1 MKTVTVQLPGVAYDI
16 QIERGLLKK
25 AGEEIKK
32 VYNGNRVYIVTDTNV
47 APLYLQ
53 TVKQSIAEQGYET
66 FSYVI
71 QAGEESKSFA
81 ELQGIFHYLIENGA
95 SRKDLLVALGGGV
108 IGDMT
113 GFAAASY
120 MRGIAFVQ
128 IPTSLL
134 AQIDSSIGGKVAVNL
149 PEGKNLVGAFYHPK
163 RVIIDPDCLNTLP
176 QRVLSDGAAEALK
189 TGYIKDP
196 ALYDIFQKLTC
207 PEDLYQYIDEI
218 IYRCCDVKR
227 GVVQRDEKEQGERM
241 ILNFGHTVGHAYESY
256 YHYQKY
262 THGEAVALGMMA
274 ICQVSETM
282 GKAPK
287 GVTAELKKILE
298 ALHLPTE
305 DKEGDKKVIVRNI
318 LKDKKSNSQY
328 TNVVLLEE
336 IGTVTVEKIPSGE
349 LTAFFK
355 EGGFLA

>member
-1 MKTVTVQLPGVAYDI
+1 MKTITVQLPNVAYDI
-16 QIERGLLKK
+16 QIERGLLKN

-47 APLYLQ
+47 APLYLHTVQ
-53 TVKQSIAEQGYET
+53 TSLQQQGYET
-66 FSYVI
+66 FAYVI
-71 QAGEESKSFA
+71 QAGEESKSFQ
-81 ELQGIFHYLIENGA
+81 ELQGIYHYLIENGA
-95 SRKDLLVALGGGV
+95 SRKDLLIALGGGV

-120 MRGIAFVQ
+120 MRGIPFVQ

-196 ALYDIFQKLTC
+196 VLYDIFQKLTG
-207 PEDLYQYIDEI
+207 PEDLYRYVDEI
-218 IYRCCDVKR
+218 IYRCCEVKR
-227 GVVQRDEKEQGERM
+227 GVVERDEKEQGERM
-241 ILNFGHTVGHAYESY
+241 ILNFGHTIGHAYESY
-256 YHYQKY
+256 YHYEKY

-274 ICQVSETM
+274 ICRVSETI

-298 ALHLPTE
+298 ALRLPTE
-305 DKEGDKKVIVRNI
+305 DKDGDKETIVANV

-336 IGTVTVEKIPSGE
+336 IGRVAIEKIPNE
-349 LTAFFK
+349 KLVEFFK

>member
-16 QIERGLLKK
+16 QIERGLLQK

-32 VYNGNRVYIVTDTNV
+32 VYKGTRVYIVTDTNV

-66 FSYVI
+66 FSHVI

-81 ELQGIFHYLIENGA
+81 ELQGIYHYLIENGA

-227 GVVQRDEKEQGERM
+227 GVVERDEKEQGERM

-274 ICQVSETM
+274 ICQVSEIM

-287 GVTAELKKILE
+287 GVTADLKKILE

-305 DKEGDKKVIVRNI
+305 DKEGDKEVIVRNI

-328 TNVVLLEE
+328 TNVVLLEK
-336 IGTVTVEKIPSGE
+336 IGTVMVENIPSGE

-355 EGGFLA
+355 KGGFLA